1 MVTENCLYRKIISW
15 YINCKVEKL
24 QGCTLDLWEAASKWS
39 LWPPCWRNQTRQRI
53 PIVLLWFER
62 MFPPRCRPE
71 MGIRRLTCRQKY
83 LLDYFLLTITLCHS
97 LCLTHFPFYVT
108 LKTELLNFS
117 KNNIRKRPFQ
127 TYLLPLTTSP
137 RAKPFLRKYVPF
149 AWKKVSHKNDFGED
163 SVAQRQRTTRK
174 WPVRA
179 KLFTWQCSNPNET
192 YFVLLSVFKKLKSE
206 IKISSPFQFHSVT
219 LVSREHSVSCEYTY
233 CSVKPCWTLLSS
245 CQTS

>member
-1 MVTENCLYRKIISW
+1 M
-15 YINCKVEKL
+15 
-24 QGCTLDLWEAASKWS
+24 S
-39 LWPPCWRNQTRQRI
+39 LFMSNSFSILCN
-53 PIVLLWFER
+53 
-62 MFPPRCRPE
+62 
-71 MGIRRLTCRQKY
+71 LT
-83 LLDYFLLTITLCHS
+83 
-97 LCLTHFPFYVT
+97 V
-108 LKTELLNFS
+108 TELLNFS

-137 RAKPFLRKYVPF
+137 RAKLFLRKQVSF

-163 SVAQRQRTTRK
+163 SVWHKGKEQLGNGLLEQNYLRGNA
-174 WPVRA
+174 VD
-179 KLFTWQCSNPNET
+179 PNET

-219 LVSREHSVSCEYTY
+219 LVSREHSVSSEYTY